1 MSAAIFSTALGAVLP
16 IVLLILLGYALQRI
30 DFFGDE
36 FLTVGNKLVFR
47 VCLPV
52 LLFVNVY
59 SIGSLADIRWGI
71 CAYCAVAIGVLFLIG
86 LVTAV
91 AVTPRPERRG
101 VLLQCTFRS
110 NFAIIGMSL
119 AAALGGTSG
128 EAVAAI
134 LSAVSVPLFNA
145 LGVVALSVF
154 RKEEDGRGIRP
165 GKIVKDV
172 LSNPL
177 IIGVLAGV
185 AALLVR
191 QWQVA
196 QFGRVVVSLQRDL
209 PWLFRAAKDVKS
221 ITSPLALLI
230 LGGKF
235 RFAAVGRLWK
245 EIVTGTLLR
254 TVLAPVLG
262 LGGAV
267 LLSRWGLLQ
276 CGVSEYPALI
286 AVFGSPVAVSSAVMA
301 REMGG
306 DEQLATQLLVWTSIV
321 STLTIFLTVCVMMSA
336 GLLPS

>member
-30 DFFGDE
+30 GFFSDE
-36 FLTVGNKLVFR
+36 FLAVGNKLVFR

-52 LLFVNVY
+52 MMFINVY
-59 SIGSLADIRWGI
+59 RIESIADLRWDTIWYTVLAVLGI
-71 CAYCAVAIGVLFLIG
+71 FCLGFVVAVAM
-86 LVTAV
+86 
-91 AVTPRPERRG
+91 TPQPERRG
-101 VLLQCTFRS
+101 VLLQCSFRS
-110 NFAIIGMSL
+110 NFAIIGMPL
-119 AAALGGTSG
+119 ATALGGEAG
-128 EAVAAI
+128 AAVAAV
-134 LSAVSVPLFNA
+134 LSAVTVPLFNVLAVVSLSLFQKEKGGRVSIRKIA
-145 LGVVALSVF
+145 LDVAKNPLIGGVLVGVVAL
-154 RKEEDGRGIRP
+154 
-165 GKIVKDV
+165 
-172 LSNPL
+172 L
-177 IIGVLAGV
+177 I
-185 AALLVR
+185 R
-191 QWQVA
+191 QWQTV
-196 QFGRVVVSLQRDL
+196 QFGAVVFSLQRDL
-209 PWLFRAAKDVKS
+209 PSLYTAAQNLMN
-221 ITSPLALLI
+221 ITSPLALVI

-235 RFAAVGRLWK
+235 RFAAVGGLWK
-245 EIVTGTLLR
+245 EIVAGTLFR

-267 LLSRWGLLQ
+267 LLSCWGLLQ